1 MAPVHSKTATYDTD
15 DTHVAEALHAL
26 RSLHAL
32 QAMHDLRAKQR
43 AITKVRDHL
52 TKRGQRPARTAPVTW
67 DAFLGKPI
75 LRTHPHYFRRMF
87 RMERA
92 LFEAIA
98 KQLDE
103 HKASKARYGKH
114 GKRLGAPEVV
124 ETRVALAITLRYLAG
139 GALIDQVIIFDV
151 TLPTIYRLVKNTLEN
166 LFDILPPFELRQA
179 LKERETNPARLEAIT
194 AGFAA
199 RSAQMLQGCIG
210 AIDGLLVPIKR
221 PGHLEYER
229 AFYTRKN
236 FYAMN
241 VQAIADVRG
250 RIIHAQVAATPGA
263 CHDSYAWRQDQLSKD
278 LLDGPIAEWLREHK
292 RYLIGDD
299 AYPLS
304 HTMVVPWPGKHEA
317 SSAELAFNE
326 RHSSARISVECAFG
340 MLSRKWLFLKRPFE
354 LSLERTDL
362 SCGFQ
367 TAVTVAMK
375 LHNLCISDESSLSTD
390 LLDADVSGE
399 HEKEAKPR
407 AQRLDHRSRA
417 QLIDPD
423 IAHLSSPNPRL
434 ARAER
439 LGGDKEAGKAEES
452 AAWYP
457 IGHTDALF
465 SPRDPKHGDPNAVC
479 EARDKATKKLRNPRE
494 DITRVMREYGI
505 TRRTPK
511 HW

>member
-1 MAPVHSKTATYDTD
+1 
-15 DTHVAEALHAL
+15 
-26 RSLHAL
+26 
-32 QAMHDLRAKQR
+32 
-43 AITKVRDHL
+43 
-52 TKRGQRPARTAPVTW
+52 
-67 DAFLGKPI
+67 
-75 LRTHPHYFRRMF
+75 
-87 RMERA
+87 
-92 LFEAIA
+92 
-98 KQLDE
+98 
-103 HKASKARYGKH
+103 
-114 GKRLGAPEVV
+114 
-124 ETRVALAITLRYLAG
+124 
-139 GALIDQVIIFDV
+139 LIDQVIIFDV

-278 LLDGPIAEWLREHK
+278 L
-292 RYLIGDD
+292 
-299 AYPLS
+299 
-304 HTMVVPWPGKHEA
+304 
-317 SSAELAFNE
+317 
-326 RHSSARISVECAFG
+326 
-340 MLSRKWLFLKRPFE
+340 
-354 LSLERTDL
+354 

-390 LLDADVSGE
+390 
-399 HEKEAKPR
+399 
-407 AQRLDHRSRA
+407 
-417 QLIDPD
+417 
-423 IAHLSSPNPRL
+423 LSSPNPRL

>member
-1 MAPVHSKTATYDTD
+1 M
-15 DTHVAEALHAL
+15 
-26 RSLHAL
+26 
-32 QAMHDLRAKQR
+32 
-43 AITKVRDHL
+43 
-52 TKRGQRPARTAPVTW
+52 
-67 DAFLGKPI
+67 
-75 LRTHPHYFRRMF
+75 
-87 RMERA
+87 
-92 LFEAIA
+92 
-98 KQLDE
+98 
-103 HKASKARYGKH
+103 
-114 GKRLGAPEVV
+114 
-124 ETRVALAITLRYLAG
+124 ALAITLRYLAG

-362 SCGFQ
+362 SCGFH

-399 HEKEAKPR
+399 HENEAKPR

-439 LGGDKEAGKAEES
+439 LGGDKEAGKAVSKAEES
-452 AAWYP
+452 AATGIRP
-457 IGHTDALF
+457 GIPTRSSLHETRSMVTPTLSARRVTKPPRSCATREKTSHASCGNMGSRAARQSTGEQRRVRGRDGRGKAGAETREF
-465 SPRDPKHGDPNAVC
+465 SRQRHLG
-479 EARDKATKKLRNPRE
+479 
-494 DITRVMREYGI
+494 G
-505 TRRTPK
+505 
-511 HW
+511 